1 MPKEQKSDAIYSIPC
16 NDCNQEYIG
25 QTKRQFVT
33 RLKEHQ
39 KVVSLSK
46 RDNSAL
52 SEHTCQ
58 ANHTIAWGNS
68 KIITTNRRYHQ
79 RRCLEA
85 WHINSAHAPLN
96 RDDGGLLPD
105 AYLHLI
111 NRWCHHSK
119 SSIKVTRYSAKITPG
134 EDTRPEC
141 RNVGSWIVTSL
152 SYVHKKFLQTRV
164 AFTLC
169 LILHLVTVNLY
180 LTVRWIS

>member
-1 MPKEQKSDAIYSIPC
+1 MWTNKDNGKIQVHGYQVKVYSIPC

-25 QTKRQFVT
+25 QTKRQFGI

-39 KVVSLSK
+39 KAVSLSK
-46 RDNSAL
+46 RDTSAL

-58 ANHTIAWGNS
+58 TNHTIAWDNS
-68 KIITTNRRYHQ
+68 KSITTNRRYHQ

-96 RDDGGLLPD
+96 RDDGGFLPD

-111 NRWCHHSK
+111 NRWCHYQGRAL
-119 SSIKVTRYSAKITPG
+119 KVKRYSAKITPD

-141 RNVGSWIVTSL
+141 YIMSNKDKFCSL
-152 SYVHKKFLQTRV
+152 SSLF
-164 AFTLC
+164 
-169 LILHLVTVNLY
+169 
-180 LTVRWIS
+180 